1 MGEEI
6 KVGDWVRYITSGG
19 PDLTHNKEYQIIQ
32 VYSSDGMI
40 RVWDDVGDGHDLMDF
55 EYEWLGTRNPD
66 WIIVFQKGDTSP
78 NDGQWASLTVFDN
91 ETQWYCYR
99 TSRFHSGETGSISF
113 QHNSPATKEPL
124 DAVRAA
130 AMLLVFADEEAKL

>member
-32 VYSSDGMI
+32 VYSSDATYGMI
-40 RVWDDVGDGHDLMDF
+40 RVLDDVGDVHDLMDF

-66 WIIVFQKGDTSP
+66 WILVFQKGDTSP
-78 NDGQWASLTVFDN
+78 NGGEWASLTVFDN
-91 ETQWYCYR
+91 ETQWYCFR
-99 TSRFHSGETGSISF
+99 NIEGELRFVSD
-113 QHNSPATKEPL
+113 SPATKEPL

>member
-6 KVGDWVRYITSGG
+6 KVGDWVRCITSGR

-32 VYSSDGMI
+32 VYSSDATYGMI
-40 RVWDDVGDGHDLMDF
+40 RVLDDVGDGHDLMDF

-66 WIIVFQKGDTSP
+66 WILVFQKGDTAS
-78 NDGQWASLTVFDN
+78 NEGVWASLTVFDN
-91 ETQWYCYR
+91 ETQWYCFR
-99 TSRFHSGETGSISF
+99 NIEGELRFLS
-113 QHNSPATKEPL
+113 NSPATKEPL